1 MIVLSVPVN
10 KLLQKAAYKRLVRTK
25 LVMRDR
31 TGLFFP

>member
-31 TGLFFP
+31 TGPFFP